1 MVYSERIAKWDN
13 AKLILIFLVV
23 LGHFLETFL
32 KQYPVCESVYG
43 IIYLFHMPAFL
54 FISGMFSKKTIN
66 AEKLDW
72 AKITPYLLLF
82 VLLDF
87 GRFIVR
93 YYWDPTL
100 TFRVFRITGVSWYL
114 FALFVLIVVT
124 HLLRKIDPKFVFCI
138 AIGISLI
145 VGYSK
150 GIGYW
155 FALYRIITMFPF
167 FYLGYLWDR
176 EKVESALGRYWIR
189 ILAVAVLILHLFGCL
204 NNPVKVYFWE
214 PLLTAGT
221 NYYSIDFEAVPY
233 PWLQEALTFETP
245 SGTVSDSV
253 LENAFSDAGWQE
265 SFFDQTDA
273 ALSDATVQDGFDE
286 SPAPA
291 GELSDAIVQAEQ
303 DEAAAE
309 ESVLYKVPPITGLL
323 RLGYYGMAFLVLFAV
338 LSLVPKRRIP
348 VISKMGSRT
357 LSVYFWHLMIVEILV
372 HQKWLLDIVGKG
384 GMQTIVL
391 MVVLSAIVTGLL
403 ATNPCMVPLKW
414 IMKPKRRDLE

>member
-23 LGHFLETFL
+23 FGHFLETFL
-32 KQYPVCESVYG
+32 EQYPVCESVYG

-66 AEKLDW
+66 VEKLDW
-72 AKITPYLLLF
+72 AKITPYLVLF

-93 YYWDPTL
+93 YCWDPTL

-114 FALFVLIVVT
+114 FALFVMIVIT
-124 HLLRKIDPKFVFCI
+124 HLLRKVDPKYVFVI

-145 VGYSK
+145 IGYSK

-155 FALYRIITMFPF
+155 FALYRIVTMFPF

-176 EKVESALGRYWIR
+176 EKVERALGRSWIR
-189 ILAVAVLILHLFGCL
+189 ILAIVVLVLHLYGCL
-204 NNPVKVYFWE
+204 SHPVKVYFWE

-221 NYYSIDFEAVPY
+221 NYYSVDYEAVPY
-233 PWLQEALTFETP
+233 PWLKEALSFETP
-245 SGTVSDSV
+245 SGTVSDGV
-253 LENAFSDAGWQE
+253 LEDAFSDAGWQAE
-265 SFFDQTDA
+265 LFDDA
-273 ALSDATVQDGFDE
+273 RKDMEF
-286 SPAPA
+286 
-291 GELSDAIVQAEQ
+291 SDAIAQAEL
-303 DEAAAE
+303 DEAASE
-309 ESVLYKVPPITGLL
+309 EPVVYTVPPITGLL

-348 VISKMGSRT
+348 VLSKVGSRT

-372 HQKWLLDIVGKG
+372 HQKWLLGIVGKG

-391 MVVLSAIVTGLL
+391 MLVLSAIVTGLL
-403 ATNPCMVPLKW
+403 ATKPCMMPLNW
-414 IMKPKRRDLE
+414 LMKPKKRNVSEITMREKS